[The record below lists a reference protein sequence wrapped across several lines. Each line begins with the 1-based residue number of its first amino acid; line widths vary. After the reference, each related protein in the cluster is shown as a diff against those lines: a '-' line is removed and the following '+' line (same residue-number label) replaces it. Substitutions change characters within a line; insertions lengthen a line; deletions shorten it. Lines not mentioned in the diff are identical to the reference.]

1 MSTYRYAAYGSNLH
15 PLRLEKRVPSAKL
28 LGVSFV
34 SGYELRFN
42 KKSDIDGTGKCS
54 INRGVGLV
62 RLAVF
67 EIKAEERGILDRCEG
82 LGKGYDEISIDAHQ
96 FGRCLT
102 YIANPAV
109 IDETLRPTD
118 WYKEMVLL
126 GCRWHRFP
134 DEYDRSIETT
144 RSIGDADERRSRANW
159 QLVDEL
165 RNWEQVSSE

>member
-15 PLRLEKRVPSAKL
+15 PLRLEKRVPSTRL

-34 SGYELRFN
+34 SGYALRFN

-54 INRGVGLV
+54 INRGVGIV

-67 EIKAEERGILDRCEG
+67 EIKTEEKAILDRCEG
-82 LGKGYDEISIDAHQ
+82 LGKGYDELSIDTHQ
-96 FGRCLT
+96 YGCCLT
-102 YIANPAV
+102 YIANPTV

-126 GCRWHRFP
+126 GCRSHGFP
-134 DEYDRSIETT
+134 DEYVRTIETT
-144 RSIGDADERRSRANW
+144 RAIGDPDERRSHANW

-165 RNWEQVSSE
+165 RKWKQLPYE

>member
-15 PLRLEKRVPSAKL
+15 PLRLEKRVPSTKL
-28 LGVSFV
+28 LGVSLV

-54 INRGVGLV
+54 INRGIGIV
-62 RLAVF
+62 RLAVY
-67 EIKAEERGILDRCEG
+67 EIEVKEKTILDKCEG
-82 LGKGYDEISIDAHQ
+82 LGKGYDEIPIYVHQ

-102 YIANPAV
+102 YIADPAV

-126 GCRWHRFP
+126 GCRSHRFP
-134 DEYDRSIETT
+134 DEYVRSIEKI
-144 RSIGDADERRSRANW
+144 RSIEDADERRNHASW
-159 QLVDEL
+159 QLVEEL
-165 RNWEQVSSE
+165 RNDI